1 MESWAPR
8 RLGTQLKCGPETPG
22 PLSSAPS
29 RGNFSPELS
38 AQVCRSQGNQE
49 RKSPISCHLSR
60 CGASDMK
67 AQMLKVAQSM
77 VTT

>member
-49 RKSPISCHLSR
+49 RKSPISCHLSC